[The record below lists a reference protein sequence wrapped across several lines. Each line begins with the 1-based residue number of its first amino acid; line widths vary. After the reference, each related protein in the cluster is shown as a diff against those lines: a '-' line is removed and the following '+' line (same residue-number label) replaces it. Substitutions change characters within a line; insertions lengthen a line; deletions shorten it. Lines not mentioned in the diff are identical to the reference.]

1 MLISMT
7 GFGRFLC
14 EASFG
19 RLVLELQSVN
29 RKHLEMNIS
38 LPKELGRFE
47 LKVRKWIGEA
57 ITRGQVSVRCTL
69 KPSEETL
76 AALLPDAGALKS
88 YKDSWVKI
96 ARFVGCDEREINLSF
111 LLERFPAAFD
121 ADSSVREEVYLEAL
135 KECLDGAL
143 SELTAMKQSE
153 GKALERDL
161 LSRWQGLVQM
171 LREIETLAPDASLK
185 LREKLKERLSEV
197 LRSGAELDE
206 RLLRE
211 VAFFAERVDI
221 AEEITR
227 LHSHIVQFQDIVRSK
242 ESQVG
247 RKLEFLLQEFGREIN
262 TIGSKSSDPAL
273 SKLVVEFKSELEKMR
288 EQIQNVE

>member
-7 GFGRFLC
+7 GFGRSVR

-29 RKHLEMNIS
+29 RKHLEMFIS

-47 LKVRKWIGEA
+47 LKIRKWIGEA

-88 YKDSWVKI
+88 YKDSWIKI
-96 ARFVGCDEREINLSF
+96 ARSVGYDEREISLSF
-111 LLERFPAAFD
+111 LLERFPTALD
-121 ADSSVREEVYLEAL
+121 ADSSVRDEVYLDAL
-135 KECLDGAL
+135 KGCVDEAL
-143 SELTAMKQSE
+143 SELIAMKKSE

-161 LSRWQGLVQM
+161 LARLQGLVV
-171 LREIETLAPDASLK
+171 LLGEIEVKAPDASMK

-197 LRSGAELDE
+197 LQAGAELDE

-211 VAFFAERVDI
+211 VAFFAERVDV

-227 LHSHIVQFQDIVRSK
+227 LHSHIAQFQEIVRSK
-242 ESQVG
+242 EAQVG